1 MSSMIL
7 IVGLG
12 NPGKKFQKTR
22 HNLGFQAVDEF
33 KRKNNFPDFVLKKK
47 LSSLITEGKFNNQKV
62 ILAKPQTF
70 MNNSGLAVKSL
81 IHFYKITPPGSVIII
96 HDDID
101 LPLGKIK
108 IVKNRGAAG
117 HKGIESIIRALKTKD
132 FVRFRLGIQP
142 KNGKPKRVENF
153 VLQKFTKKEEEI
165 IKKILK
171 TGGEA
176 LEIIMRE
183 GLEKA
188 MIQYNR

>member
-1 MSSMIL
+1 MIL

-12 NPGKKFQKTR
+12 NPGKKLQKTR

-33 KRKNNFPDFVLKKK
+33 KRKNNLPDFRLKKK
-47 LSSLITEGKFNNQKV
+47 LNSLITEGKFDNRKV

-70 MNNSGLAVKSL
+70 MNNSGFAVKSL
-81 IHFYKITPPGSVIII
+81 IHFYKIKPQNVVVI

-108 IVKNRGAAG
+108 IVKNRGSAG
-117 HKGIESIIRALKTKD
+117 HKGVESIIGALRTKD

-142 KNGKPKRVENF
+142 KNGKPKKVENF
-153 VLQKFTKKEEEI
+153 VLQNFSKKEEKI

-171 TGGEA
+171 TGREA
-176 LEIIMRE
+176 LEIMIRE